1 MSIGKLQGFYG
12 FTRMPFG
19 RDLAPGMLHRHASHG
34 EAAARITW
42 AVTEKAL
49 GVITGE
55 VGVGKTVAA
64 RAALAALD
72 PARHITIYVGNPAV
86 GTRGICHA
94 IVTALGQAPRFH
106 TAMLIPQAGDALAT
120 EHAER
125 GRVPVLIID
134 EAHMLDAA
142 QLEGVR
148 MLTNHD
154 MDSAS
159 PFAALLIGQPTLRR
173 RLKLGQLAALDQR
186 IAVRYHM
193 TGMTL
198 EETTGYLRHHLAL
211 AGRSDTLFS
220 DDAAALIH
228 QTSRGYPRAVNNLAI
243 AVAAR
248 RLRRRQSHR
257 RRVLRA
263 RRRDGGND
271 RMSTPPTP

>member
-1 MSIGKLQGFYG
+1 VSISKLAGFYG

-19 RDLAPGMLHRHASHG
+19 RDLAPGMLHRHAAHG

-94 IVTALGQAPRFH
+94 IVAALGQAPRFH

-134 EAHMLDAA
+134 EAHLLDAA
-142 QLEGVR
+142 QLEGIR

-193 TGMTL
+193 TGMTP
-198 EETTGYLRHHLAL
+198 EETAGYLRHHLAL
-211 AGRSDTLFS
+211 AAAPTPSSPTTPPRSSTRP
-220 DDAAALIH
+220 AAATPAPST
-228 QTSRGYPRAVNNLAI
+228 TSPSKPCSPRSPPARPSSTSPPRA
-243 AVAAR
+243 
-248 RLRRRQSHR
+248 
-257 RRVLRA
+257 
-263 RRRDGGND
+263 
-271 RMSTPPTP
+271 PP

>member
-1 MSIGKLQGFYG
+1 MSISKLAGFYG
-12 FTRMPFG
+12 FTQMPFG
-19 RDLAPGMLHRHASHG
+19 RDLAPGMLHRHAAHG

-42 AVTEKAL
+42 AVTEKTL

-86 GTRGICHA
+86 GIRGICHA
-94 IVTALGQAPRFH
+94 IVAALGQAPRFH

-134 EAHMLDAA
+134 EAHLLDAA

-154 MDSAS
+154 MD
-159 PFAALLIGQPTLRR
+159 LLTELPGGTSQFR
-173 RLKLGQLAALDQR
+173 GE
-186 IAVRYHM
+186 V
-193 TGMTL
+193 
-198 EETTGYLRHHLAL
+198 L
-211 AGRSDTLFS
+211 AGGVTFPGHDQTRGVPPGPG
-220 DDAAALIH
+220 DD
-228 QTSRGYPRAVNNLAI
+228 RGSVG
-243 AVAAR
+243 
-248 RLRRRQSHR
+248 
-257 RRVLRA
+257 RRVAGDWRSVGALPA
-263 RRRDGGND
+263 A
-271 RMSTPPTP
+271 